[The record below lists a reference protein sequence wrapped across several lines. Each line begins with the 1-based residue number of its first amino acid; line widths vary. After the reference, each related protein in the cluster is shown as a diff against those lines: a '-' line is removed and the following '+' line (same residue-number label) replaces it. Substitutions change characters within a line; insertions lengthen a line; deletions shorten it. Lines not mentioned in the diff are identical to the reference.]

1 MVFCQPSW
9 KNMLVDLDPFSQV
22 WVKNRK
28 YFETTT
34 QSYFCKAY
42 RPLATRSSKPTLQ
55 SGSKLCL
62 RWRRDD
68 HRLTLKNA
76 AENTQLFKSKSGKQY
91 KHVGHSYTLINF
103 DSTKRNCARTAS
115 TSRELCSENCTQSI
129 SPLLGH
135 HGKRLWPNN
144 QSNLTHQKF
153 KLMWPH
159 AWINEG
165 FIMVWF
171 EGNIHLYTAENQHG
185 TCRKTLEEKISFR
198 NHHFQL
204 QSKSFPMKIILPPAT
219 TAPVPIHISIYIMH
233 RPESHTHTEIKQ
245 CVCIYI

>member
-34 QSYFCKAY
+34 QSYFCKTY

-135 HGKRLWPNN
+135 HGKRLWRNKAISPTKN
-144 QSNLTHQKF
+144 SSSCGHMLGSMK
-153 KLMWPH
+153 
-159 AWINEG
+159 ASS
-165 FIMVWF
+165 WF
-171 EGNIHLYTAENQHG
+171 DLKGTFTYTP
-185 TCRKTLEEKISFR
+185 RKTNLEPAEKHWKRRYLFEIIIFSFSR
-198 NHHFQL
+198 KV
-204 QSKSFPMKIILPPAT
+204 SP
-219 TAPVPIHISIYIMH
+219 
-233 RPESHTHTEIKQ
+233 
-245 CVCIYI
+245 